1 MVDAVRDK
9 GEVPDEA
16 MLETM
21 RRNAFVR
28 AFLET

>member
-9 GEVPDEA
+9 AELPDDA
-16 MLETM
+16 QLETM

-28 AFLET
+28 AFLES